1 MISKLIDWTLTLSI
15 VAIMTLVGNFIG
27 YVMPVT
33 ALPGIITLMV
43 IVLIGMVIHEILPFK
58 LPSIAYIGLLA
69 FFVTIPGVQELK
81 NFRVDIRSKLTLLT
95 TPILAYARISIG

>member
-27 YVMPVT
+27 YEVMPVT

-58 LPSIAYIGLLA
+58 LPSIA
-69 FFVTIPGVQELK
+69 
-81 NFRVDIRSKLTLLT
+81 R
-95 TPILAYARISIG
+95 